1 VVAVYPDETEP
12 PAAVAPVGEPVA
24 PARPPARPARPET
37 RPEPARPDPKPRPV
51 PPSLTLTPAP
61 GTETQ
66 TEAAIR
72 GLMSQAAR
80 DLARVNTAEL
90 STDTRT
96 QFNTARRFLQQAEDA
111 LKARNIVFAGKLA
124 DKAATMAAALVR

>member
-1 VVAVYPDETEP
+1 MRRR
-12 PAAVAPVGEPVA
+12 G
-24 PARPPARPARPET
+24 RPRVPRAPET
-37 RPEPARPDPKPRPV
+37 RPEPARPDPKPRPA

-72 GLMSQAAR
+72 ALMSPAAR
-80 DLARVNTAEL
+80 DLARVEHRGARRPTA
-90 STDTRT
+90 RT
-96 QFNTARRFLQQAEDA
+96 QFDTARRFLQQAEDA
-111 LKARNIVFAGKLA
+111 LKARNIVFAGKVA